1 MFSKLKNIITNK
13 KNEKITKFLV
23 PVSGEIISLDTVDD
37 DVFSQRMMGD
47 GFAII
52 PSDGN
57 VFSPFDGI
65 VTSIFPT
72 KHAITIKNSYGIEV
86 LIHFGLDTVNLKG
99 EGFTAHVSNE
109 DRVKA
114 GDLIL
119 SVDIAS
125 IKDKVKSLV
134 VPIIFLDL
142 KERNFTYNKQNV
154 NCKDTNAVFI
164 K

>member
-1 MFSKLKNIITNK
+1 MFSKLKNIISSN
-13 KNEKITKFLV
+13 KNEEMFKFSV
-23 PVSGEIISLDTVDD
+23 PVSGEIISLDAVDD

-52 PSDGN
+52 PSDGK

-86 LIHFGLDTVNLKG
+86 LIHFGLDTVNLNG
-99 EGFTAHVSNE
+99 EGFTSHVQNE
-109 DRVKA
+109 DKVKA
-114 GDLIL
+114 GDIIL
-119 SVDIAS
+119 SVDIES

-134 VPIIFLDL
+134 VPIIFLNL
-142 KERNFTYNKQNV
+142 NEKSFTYNKQGV
-154 NCKDTNAVFI
+154 NAKDTNAVFI

>member
-109 DRVKA
+109 DRVNA